1 MKETVGVVADWLV
14 IGYAV
19 FILFLALLFV
29 GIELTKGREKKSEPQ
44 SASLEDSARKENAIR
59 EVIHRLDNEL
69 KYGSI
74 DEALSDTLETCVVR
88 LQSVLQDKEAR

>member
-44 SASLEDSARKENAIR
+44 SACSEDSARKENAIR

-74 DEALSDTLETCVVR
+74 DEALSNELETCVVR

>member
-29 GIELTKGREKKSEPQ
+29 GIELTKKKSEPQ
-44 SASLEDSARKENAIR
+44 SACSEDGAKKDSAIR
-59 EVIHRLDNEL
+59 EVIHRIENEL
-69 KYGSI
+69 KFGSI
-74 DEALSDTLETCVVR
+74 DEALSNELETCVVR
-88 LQSVLQDKEAR
+88 LKSTLPGEEAR